1 MWLSGSKIS
10 IQRKIQIYEAQV
22 VSILL
27 YNCNSWAVPQK
38 LLEELDVL
46 HRKHLRTILNIKWPT
61 GVISNRNLYERC
73 KVTPLFK
80 RVCCFRWRML
90 GHILR
95 GREDS
100 PAYLSM
106 IFAINSDSYMTGRLG
121 RPSTNLLDIIR
132 NDLVLR
138 NLDNR
143 LKNIIDF
150 ENIRLLAIDREQW
163 RKLEKIS

>member
-1 MWLSGSKIS
+1 
-10 IQRKIQIYEAQV
+10 
-22 VSILL
+22 
-27 YNCNSWAVPQK
+27 
-38 LLEELDVL
+38 
-46 HRKHLRTILNIKWPT
+46 
-61 GVISNRNLYERC
+61 
-73 KVTPLFK
+73 
-80 RVCCFRWRML
+80 ML

-100 PAYLSM
+100 PAHLSM
-106 IFAINSDSYMTGRLG
+106 LFAINSDSYMTGRLG

-150 ENIRLLAIDREQW
+150 ENIRLIAIDREHW
-163 RKLEKIS
+163 KRLEKIC